1 MSKYKTGEGENM
13 RSKKKKMKNLV
24 KSIFPP
30 KLFFRSNI
38 PLPAY
43 PSGQLI
49 IPKLLFLQLAR
60 PL

>member
-1 MSKYKTGEGENM
+1 MLE
-13 RSKKKKMKNLV
+13 
-24 KSIFPP
+24 KSIFPQ

-38 PLPAY
+38 PLSAY